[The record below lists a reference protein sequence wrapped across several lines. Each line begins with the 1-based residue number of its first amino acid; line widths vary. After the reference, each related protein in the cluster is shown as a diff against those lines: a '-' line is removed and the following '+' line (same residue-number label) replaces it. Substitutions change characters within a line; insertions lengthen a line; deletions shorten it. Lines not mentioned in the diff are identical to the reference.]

1 MIRVVVLDHHPA
13 TCAGV
18 NAILHEHAGVVPV
31 GVAADRRALWP
42 LLYRADPDVV
52 VLDDLRLCLAVRARC
67 PQARVVLHSAQA
79 DDSACGLAS
88 VEGLARGA
96 RPSAAMGLWR
106 MIVPAAFAG
115 AHALV
120 DKRCSPAELVAAVRG
135 DNPLPVITPRLQ
147 RHAAAQLSPTD
158 RAILAMRLAG
168 TPDREIAATIGID
181 PRAIGARNAHIVD
194 VLSGRPV
201 AALDGA
207 GELHAG

>member
-18 NAILHEHAGVVPV
+18 NAILREHSGVVPV
-31 GVAADRRALWP
+31 GAAADRRALWP

-52 VLDDLRLCLAVRARC
+52 VVDDLRVCLAVRARQ
-67 PQARVVLHSAQA
+67 PQARVVLH
-79 DDSACGLAS
+79 LANA
-88 VEGLARGA
+88 GFA
-96 RPSAAMGLWR
+96 

-120 DKRCSPAELVAAVRG
+120 DKTCSPAELVAAIRG
-135 DNPLPVITPRLQ
+135 ETGLPIITPRLQ
-147 RHAAAQLSPTD
+147 RHAAAQLGGTD

-168 TPDREIAATIGID
+168 TPDREIAEVVGLE
-181 PRAIGARNAHIVD
+181 PRAMTARNAAIID
-194 VLSGRPV
+194 VLSGRAV
-201 AALDGA
+201 AALDRA

>member
-1 MIRVVVLDHHPA
+1 MIRVVVCDHHPA

-52 VLDDLRLCLAVRARC
+52 VVDDLRVGLAVRARQ
-67 PQARVVLHSAQA
+67 PNARVVLHTA
-79 DDSACGLAS
+79 DAGF
-88 VEGLARGA
+88 G
-96 RPSAAMGLWR
+96 

-120 DKRCSPAELVAAVRG
+120 DKRCSPSELVAAIR
-135 DNPLPVITPRLQ
+135 DESPLPIITPRVQ
-147 RHAAAQLSPTD
+147 RHAAAKLGGTD

-168 TPDREIAATIGID
+168 TPDREIAATVGID
-181 PRAIGARNAHIVD
+181 PRALTARNAQIVG
-194 VLSGRPV
+194 VLSGRTV
-201 AALDGA
+201 ERVDLSAAA
-207 GELHAG
+207 P

>member
-18 NAILHEHAGVVPV
+18 NAILQEHAGVVPV

-42 LLYRADPDVV
+42 LLYRTDPDVV

-67 PQARVVLHSAQA
+67 PQARVILHSAQA
-79 DDSACGLAS
+79 GF
-88 VEGLARGA
+88 
-96 RPSAAMGLWR
+96 R

-201 AALDGA
+201 AALDRA